1 MLANSFKLKGY
12 TFGED
17 PSHIMLA
24 TNLLKAD
31 EGCAKSQNTYFDA
44 FAQIFLVFL
53 IRRHGTPRYG
63 PDPQQAVLD
72 CAKPMN

>member
-12 TFGED
+12 TFGKD

-24 TNLLKAD
+24 TKLLKAD

-44 FAQIFLVFL
+44 FAQIFLDIEYLWRHVWVFAFKL
-53 IRRHGTPRYG
+53 YNERKG
-63 PDPQQAVLD
+63 
-72 CAKPMN
+72 N